1 MYVSS
6 ACILTDI
13 LSFYKKRQLFSS
25 LLCLFSAK
33 IYLRKIYLPKI
44 YLLSSTIGLYHHSTI
59 TAPACIRTSLP
70 FLEKLLCQKTKLPIS
85 TQGTKGSSQEL
96 HTQPPRAQPCQ
107 PIAHLP
113 WVAEGSHWSQSCS
126 PLSLPTTT
134 SVLPPRCSPLYFVRA
149 LEACQTY
156 CEPIQFTILA
166 KESSKKQNLR
176 KKKTKAAFCWASS
189 EEGPEEHQSL

>member
-1 MYVSS
+1 MVQYIYMYVSS

-25 LLCLFSAK
+25 LLCLLSAK

-85 TQGTKGSSQEL
+85 TQGTKGLSQEL
-96 HTQPPRAQPCQ
+96 HAQPPRAQLCQ

-134 SVLPPRCSPLYFVRA
+134 SVLPPRCSPLF
-149 LEACQTY
+149 
-156 CEPIQFTILA
+156 IL
-166 KESSKKQNLR
+166 
-176 KKKTKAAFCWASS
+176 
-189 EEGPEEHQSL
+189 

>member
-1 MYVSS
+1 MFWCIPQYLTSHNDPQVNTKYRPTTKGRSMVQYIYMYVSS

-25 LLCLFSAK
+25 LLCLLSAK
-33 IYLRKIYLPKI
+33 IYLWKI

-96 HTQPPRAQPCQ
+96 HAQPPRAQPCQ

-134 SVLPPRCSPLYFVRA
+134 SVLPPRCSPLF
-149 LEACQTY
+149 
-156 CEPIQFTILA
+156 IL
-166 KESSKKQNLR
+166 
-176 KKKTKAAFCWASS
+176 
-189 EEGPEEHQSL
+189 